1 MTPKFLAYIVILC
14 FEKRRPKQNSPYFT
28 SLAIYQVML
37 NANDISGKAANK
49 FKLTHFCKFVLISPI
64 FKCLEL
70 NLLLRTANNS
80 SNLTQSAA
88 TSFHF

>member
-37 NANDISGKAANK
+37 NANEISGKAANK
-49 FKLTHFCKFVLISPI
+49 FKLTHFLIVFVSL
-64 FKCLEL
+64 FWFHQFL
-70 NLLLRTANNS
+70 NVWN
-80 SNLTQSAA
+80 
-88 TSFHF
+88 